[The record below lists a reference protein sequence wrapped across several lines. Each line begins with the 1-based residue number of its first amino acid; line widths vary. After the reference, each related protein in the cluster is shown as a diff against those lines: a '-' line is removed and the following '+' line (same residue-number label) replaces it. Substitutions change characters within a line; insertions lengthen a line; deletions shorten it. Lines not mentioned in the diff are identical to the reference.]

1 MLRSET
7 DSWTERVEKPTKY
20 CVNLEN
26 RDYIRKIVEL
36 EFSNGKH
43 LPKADEIMKEIENFS
58 SDLYTTNVD
67 IKGDRLENLVYN
79 LETKRSHRKFDD
91 YF

>member
-26 RDYIRKIVEL
+26 RNYIRKIVEL

-43 LPKADEIMKEIENFS
+43 LHKADEIMKEIENF
-58 SDLYTTNVD
+58 
-67 IKGDRLENLVYN
+67 
-79 LETKRSHRKFDD
+79 
-91 YF
+91 